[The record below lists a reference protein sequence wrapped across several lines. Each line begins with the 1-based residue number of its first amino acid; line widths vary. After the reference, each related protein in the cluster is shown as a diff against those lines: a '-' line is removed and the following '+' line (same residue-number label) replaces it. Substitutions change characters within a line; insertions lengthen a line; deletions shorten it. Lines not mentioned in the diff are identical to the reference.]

1 MINIVICE
9 DDHLFREVLR
19 KYLEIIL
26 KEITNQFK
34 ITEFNCGED
43 LIENYSDN
51 TDIFFLDIEMEKL
64 TGMDVAR
71 KIREVN
77 CNSEII
83 FTTALAEDIQE
94 GYEVRAYRYLIKP
107 IEFNELKKHVCSC
120 IGDMYKKHE
129 HNLIIHNKGIV
140 YKIQID
146 NITYI
151 EVMDKDI
158 TIHTKDNYYEVKNSL
173 SKLEKD
179 LKEYNCKF
187 YRCHKSY
194 LVNMKHI
201 QYIKKNTVFIDNREI
216 PVSRHKIKDFKLN
229 LADVLGD
236 IIC

>member
-1 MINIVICE
+1 MINIVIC
-9 DDHLFREVLR
+9 DDEKLFRKVLR
-19 KYLEIIL
+19 EYLEIIL
-26 KEITNQFK
+26 KEIPNKFEIK
-34 ITEFNCGED
+34 EFNCGED
-43 LIENYSDN
+43 LIQNYSDN
-51 TDIFFLDIEMEKL
+51 TDIYFLDIEMEKL

-71 KIREVN
+71 KIREFN
-77 CNSEII
+77 CKSEII
-83 FTTALAEDIQE
+83 FTTALAEYLQD

-120 IGDMYKKHE
+120 IEDIYIKHK
-129 HNLIIHNKGIV
+129 HNLIIYNKSIV

-158 TIHTKDNYYEVKNSL
+158 TIHTKDNYYEIKSSL
-173 SKLEKD
+173 SKLERD
-179 LKEYNCKF
+179 LNQYNCKF

-216 PVSRHKIKDFKLN
+216 PVSRQKIKDFKLN
-229 LADVLGD
+229 LADSLGD